1 MEKPTYVK
9 GNSFLNTFASSC
21 DNEDIASTGRD
32 HLPKWYII
40 AVWDINRTNGIW
52 YKGGVKNRLFYFF

>member
-32 HLPKWYII
+32 HLPKLVYYS
-40 AVWDINRTNGIW
+40 RLG
-52 YKGGVKNRLFYFF
+52 YK